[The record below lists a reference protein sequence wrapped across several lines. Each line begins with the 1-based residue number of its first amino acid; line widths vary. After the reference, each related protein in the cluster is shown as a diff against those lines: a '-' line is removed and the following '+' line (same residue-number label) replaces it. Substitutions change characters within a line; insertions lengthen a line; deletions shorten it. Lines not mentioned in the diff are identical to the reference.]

1 MEANYDGMNI
11 FFFRQFQGL
20 GKFMSFLS
28 YEHWIDKMSE
38 EELGGGAVNKV
49 RCRRREQV
57 KVEVKK
63 EEVEVEQWLRGGGQ

>member
-38 EELGGGAVNKV
+38 EGRKSW
-49 RCRRREQV
+49 
-57 KVEVKK
+57 
-63 EEVEVEQWLRGGGQ
+63 EEGQ